1 MTTFSMGRFATAEPM
16 NKTAP
21 TGGVSR
27 PIPQFRTMM
36 IPNWM
41 GSMPME
47 VAMGSRMGVG
57 IRMMGAISMIM
68 PSTRM
73 MRSMSSA
80 MM

>member
-1 MTTFSMGRFATAEPM
+1 MTTFSIGRFATAEPM
-16 NKTAP
+16 NSTAP

-27 PIPQFRTMM
+27 PMPQFRTTM

-47 VAMGSRMGVG
+47 VAMGSRMGVA
-57 IRMMGAISMIM
+57 IRMMGAISMMQPRI
-68 PSTRM
+68 RM
-73 MRSMSSA
+73 IRSISRA